1 MISYRFSELSPDSS
15 NNSTTNDPHDTLIEI
30 YDQGSNNVK
39 VFNAHSSV
47 LCSRC
52 EYFKIALSDKW
63 AKKDDNMYKLR
74 LEISCDAFEIIF
86 KGICSGTI
94 ILKNLNVIIS
104 VELLLASDI
113 LLLQDFLD
121 FLKIK
126 LLEENK
132 VNWRKNEIVYALKA
146 SYRISSLQ
154 ELYLVCQDLVA
165 ETPSI
170 LFESSEFPTIDEEL
184 LIDLLKLDMICGS
197 ELIIFNKLI
206 EWGIVNTPNY
216 DTMSDKTSQLNA
228 LGATIEEGLQQI
240 RYNSIK
246 DFIHEY
252 DQILPK
258 SDSLYKLPPR
268 IYYTVEPRVISN
280 RFTGLIAAWI
290 NRKDPLKVQYT
301 SVNNP
306 FRFRHV
312 FRMNDRTNF
321 SSRHYRFHHYSN
333 KLPTIRCH
341 EGPSLMIMKIK
352 NSGKFIGAYN
362 PIQWKQG
369 SGRCC
374 GSTSESFI
382 FSCDDKFGSNY
393 RLSRVKNF
401 DHAVCLVSDFGG
413 LLNFGEDLMFT
424 FDKENVKC
432 KIKAK
437 FYEPLTFAEGIYE
450 IDEWNV
456 YKVRRKDDQPM
467 SIMTKMVNSSFESN
481 IIDKDFF
488 RFISTWIDKKD
499 TKKDLY
505 LKSNIPFQFIP
516 IFRMN
521 DHSAFYPKQFYNQS
535 TNRLLPTM
543 KCHHEPSL
551 MLMKLKCSDKII
563 GAYNPLNWKYG
574 TYRYYPTDIE
584 YRRTSDS
591 FIFSYEVDSQ
601 NETNYRLCRVVN
613 FDKAIGSEKISTNRK
628 DLNGLILRFGND
640 LYFSHNGGT
649 RPSSPPHVY
658 CRIEKN
664 GCYEQPPILPVGH
677 YEIDQWE
684 IYRVSKKDQTDQE
697 FSDTD

>member
-1 MISYRFSELSPDSS
+1 MISYRFSESSSDSS
-15 NNSTTNDPHDTLIEI
+15 NNSTINDPHDTLIEI

-94 ILKNLNVIIS
+94 ILNNLNVIIS

-154 ELYLVCQDLVA
+154 ELYLVCQDL
-165 ETPSI
+165 
-170 LFESSEFPTIDEEL
+170 
-184 LIDLLKLDMICGS
+184 
-197 ELIIFNKLI
+197 
-206 EWGIVNTPNY
+206 
-216 DTMSDKTSQLNA
+216 
-228 LGATIEEGLQQI
+228 EGLQQI

-258 SDSLYKLPPR
+258 SDGLYKLPPR
-268 IYYTVEPRVISN
+268 FYNTVEPRVISN

-321 SSRHYRFHHYSN
+321 SSRHYRFHHHSN

-432 KIKAK
+432 KIKTK
-437 FYEPLTFAEGIYE
+437 FYEPLTLAEGIYE

-505 LKSNIPFQFIP
+505 LKSNIPFQFTP
-516 IFRMN
+516 IF
-521 DHSAFYPKQFYNQS
+521 P
-535 TNRLLPTM
+535 
-543 KCHHEPSL
+543 
-551 MLMKLKCSDKII
+551 
-563 GAYNPLNWKYG
+563 
-574 TYRYYPTDIE
+574 
-584 YRRTSDS
+584 
-591 FIFSYEVDSQ
+591 DSQ